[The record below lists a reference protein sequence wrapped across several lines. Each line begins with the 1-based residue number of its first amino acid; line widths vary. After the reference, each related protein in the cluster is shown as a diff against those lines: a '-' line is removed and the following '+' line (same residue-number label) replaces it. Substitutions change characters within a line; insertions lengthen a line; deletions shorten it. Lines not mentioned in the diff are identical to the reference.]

1 MIAEWPTQCQVW
13 RGRGGLPEIVYD
25 IEPKRSIFT
34 LIGQIDMEEIF
45 STSNIQRGLRGILM
59 LNGQLSILLL
69 HHLDQ

>member
-1 MIAEWPTQCQVW
+1 MSAECPKHNQVW
-13 RGRGGLPEIVYD
+13 RGRGGLHETAYNRAQKVC
-25 IEPKRSIFT
+25 FH
-34 LIGQIDMEEIF
+34 IDLKNRYGGI

>member
-1 MIAEWPTQCQVW
+1 MIAEYPLSNAES
-13 RGRGGLPEIVYD
+13 GIGLDLV
-25 IEPKRSIFT
+25 IE
-34 LIGQIDMEEIF
+34 QIDMEETI